1 MIVLLKNWLVF
12 YFFCVKQKTFLKK
25 KKKKTKERMSE
36 NKNEREFSPEPAP
49 EEKLVVLIADKL
61 SPAVESSLAKYCKVV
76 SDPGLKGPALV
87 AALEK
92 VQPSILIVRSTE
104 VTKEHLKAGHDL
116 SLVIRAGAGVN
127 TIDVAE
133 ASRRG
138 IFVANCPGKN
148 SIAVAELTIGHLINL
163 DRRIADNVKDIREG
177 KWNKKEYGKAN
188 GLCSRRLAVIG
199 LGAIGTEVVTRALSF
214 GMDVVGWNRDFSPQK
229 AQKMGVI
236 YADTIVD
243 ACRGAD
249 ALTIHLALCPDTKDM
264 INKDA
269 LSVLKDGALVINTA
283 RGGILNEKDMIEMI
297 QKKHLRFGLDVMN
310 NEPEATSKE
319 FKDTAI
325 SSNPNIYVTH
335 HIGASTEQAE
345 EAVGEEVLNI
355 VRDYTKKAHVPNC
368 VNLED
373 QSPAKY
379 SLTIRHQDKFGVLAK
394 CLDII
399 SLERINVQEMNNSV
413 FKGAESC
420 CCKIEVDEKPSPK
433 CIQTLQAIPE
443 VYYVGCVA
451 KKT

>member
-1 MIVLLKNWLVF
+1 MSTLKPE
-12 YFFCVKQKTFLKK
+12 KDQSSEKK
-25 KKKKTKERMSE
+25 MDKDV
-36 NKNEREFSPEPAP
+36 SPEPSP
-49 EEKLVVLIADKL
+49 EEKMVVLIADKL
-61 SPAVESSLAKYCKVV
+61 SPLVETGLKKYCKVI
-76 SDPGLKGPALV
+76 SDSSLKGPALV
-87 AALEK
+87 TALEK
-92 VQPSILIVRSTE
+92 ISPTILIVRSTE
-104 VTKEHLKAGHDL
+104 VTKEHLKAGNGL

-163 DRRIADNVKDIREG
+163 DRRISDNVKETREG
-177 KWNKKEYGKAN
+177 KWNKKEFGKAN

-199 LGAIGTEVVTRALSF
+199 LGAIGTEVVNRALSF
-214 GMDVVGWNRDFSPQK
+214 GMDVVVWSRSFTPQK

-236 YADTIVD
+236 YAASLLD
-243 ACRGAD
+243 ACRDAD
-249 ALTIHLALCPDTKDM
+249 AMTVHLSYSKETKDI
-264 INKDA
+264 INKEV

-283 RGGILNEKDMIEMI
+283 RGGIINEKDMLETI
-297 QKKHLRFGLDVMN
+297 QTKRLRFGLDVMN
-310 NEPEATSKE
+310 NEPDANAKE
-319 FKDTAI
+319 FKDVAI

-355 VRDYTKKAHVPNC
+355 VRTFIKKSHVINC

-379 SLTIRHQDKFGVLAK
+379 LLTIRHQDKFGVLAK
-394 CLDII
+394 CLDVI
-399 SLERINVQEMNNSV
+399 SSERINVQEMNNSV

-420 CCKIEVDEKPSPK
+420 SCQIELDDKPSLK
-433 CIQTLQAIPE
+433 CIQALQAIPE
-443 VYYVGCVA
+443 VYYVGFVA
-451 KKT
+451 KKN